1 MEGRTESVFS
11 AVKLPPAFFQDL
23 LLSYNVS
30 SVVDMTPGQGCLLQT
45 CLDLRIPVLAICLS
59 DSHCEQLEER
69 LTTYCMTKFV
79 ESGHTLYRA
88 EAAKFI
94 TSTGEW
100 KEEQDAEASVSEAK
114 PRGGNGK
121 KSPKKKKTK
130 NDGDD
135 SQEESESPVDK
146 KNKKKKKRKNS
157 TEDSKS
163 EEEDGKK
170 KKGKKPK
177 KTSSEDQW

>member
-23 LLSYNVS
+23 LQSYNVS

-69 LTTYCMTKFV
+69 LTSYCMTKFV

-88 EAAKFI
+88 DASKFL
-94 TSTGEW
+94 TSAGEW
-100 KEEQDAEASVSEAK
+100 KEEKDAEASISETK

-121 KSPKKKKTK
+121 KSPKKKTK
-130 NDGDD
+130 NDEDD
-135 SQEESESPVDK
+135 SQEESEVPDK
-146 KNKKKKKRKNS
+146 KNKKKKKRKSS
-157 TEDSKS
+157 TESKS
-163 EEEDGKK
+163 EEDGKK

-177 KTSSEDQW
+177 KSSSEDQW

>member
-23 LLSYNVS
+23 LQSYNVS

-88 EAAKFI
+88 DASKFL
-94 TSTGEW
+94 TSAGEW
-100 KEEQDAEASVSEAK
+100 KEEKDAEASISETK

-130 NDGDD
+130 NDEDD
-135 SQEESESPVDK
+135 SQEESEVPDK
-146 KNKKKKKRKNS
+146 KNKKKKKRKSS
-157 TEDSKS
+157 TESKS
-163 EEEDGKK
+163 EEDGKK

-177 KTSSEDQW
+177 KSSSEDQW

>member
-23 LLSYNVS
+23 LQSYNVS

-88 EAAKFI
+88 DASKFL
-94 TSTGEW
+94 TSAGEW
-100 KEEQDAEASVSEAK
+100 KEEKDAEASISETK

-121 KSPKKKKTK
+121 KSPKKKTK
-130 NDGDD
+130 NDEDD
-135 SQEESESPVDK
+135 SQEESEVPDK
-146 KNKKKKKRKNS
+146 KNKKKKKRKSS
-157 TEDSKS
+157 TESKS
-163 EEEDGKK
+163 EEDGKK

-177 KTSSEDQW
+177 KSSSEDQW

>member
-23 LLSYNVS
+23 LQSYNVS

-94 TSTGEW
+94 TSSGEW
-100 KEEQDAEASVSEAK
+100 KEHQEDAGASVSEAK

-121 KSPKKKKTK
+121 KSPKKKKTR

-135 SQEESESPVDK
+135 SEEASEEPEDK
-146 KNKKKKKRKNS
+146 KDKKKKKRKSSADSKSEEVEKKTKNKKKKKS
-157 TEDSKS
+157 
-163 EEEDGKK
+163 
-170 KKGKKPK
+170 
-177 KTSSEDQW
+177 SSEDQW